1 MNNKHVKHKIFLT
14 AILVLLVLLCCSCS
28 SEDNQ
33 SYSDPEPKDGEI
45 KIYCVNNA
53 EDSLQWENIDLSGNT
68 LNEKMY
74 EIGGRLK
81 KAPQNTAY
89 KSAVPENV
97 DILAYNIGADNQL
110 IITFSNEYNLMES
123 ITEALCRASIVLT
136 YCQLDEIDY
145 VEFSIEGQPLK
156 VNDIPVGLM
165 SENDFLDK
173 SDDGSGYDQSVI
185 VTIFLTDEKGK
196 MLQESALK
204 VMIDGT
210 KTLEETALLELI
222 AGPLESQK
230 NLRPVLDKDVKINK
244 VRSYD
249 GICYVDFNEKFMSKL
264 SGISDE
270 VAVYSVV
277 NTLCE
282 IPGITKVRI
291 TVNGSEKKA
300 LGKVSIDEFLSY
312 RPDLIT
318 IEKAGD

>member
-1 MNNKHVKHKIFLT
+1 MKNRQVKHNTILA

-28 SEDNQ
+28 NEDVQ

-45 KIYCVNNA
+45 KIYCTNTS
-53 EDSLQWENIDLSGNT
+53 EDSLQWENIALSGNT
-68 LNEKMY
+68 FNEKLY
-74 EIGGRLK
+74 EIGGRIK
-81 KAPQNTAY
+81 KVPQKQEY

-97 DILAYNIGADNQL
+97 DILAYSIGADNQL
-110 IITFSNEYNLMES
+110 IITFSNEYNLMGS
-123 ITEALCRASIVLT
+123 IAEALCRASVVLT
-136 YCQLDEIDY
+136 YCQLEEVEY

-165 SENDFLDK
+165 SANDFLDK

-196 MLQESALK
+196 MLQESSLK

-222 AGPLESQK
+222 AGPLDSQK
-230 NLRPVLDKDVKINK
+230 DLRAVLDKDVKINK

-249 GICYVDFNEKFMSKL
+249 GICYVDFNEKFMSKPA
-264 SGISDE
+264 GITDE

-282 IPGITKVRI
+282 INGITKVRI
-291 TVNGSEKKA
+291 TVNGSEKKN
-300 LGKVSIDEFLSY
+300 LGKVSLDEFLSY

-318 IEKAGD
+318 IEKAGE